1 MLAKIGETAG
11 RIWDLLSR
19 QKKIA
24 VEELPK
30 ALEDEAML
38 VYQSLGWLAREDK
51 IEYIRKGDTFYVSL
65 STK

>member
-1 MLAKIGETAG
+1 MVAKIGETAG
-11 RIWDLLSR
+11 RVWDLLKQ

-51 IEYIRKGDTFYVSL
+51 IEYSKKGETLYVSL

>member
-1 MLAKIGETAG
+1 MVAKIGETAG
-11 RIWDLLSR
+11 RIWDLLK
-19 QKKIA
+19 QKKKIA

-51 IEYIRKGDTFYVSL
+51 IEYSRKGETLYVSL